1 VLAAEAVS
9 NFGAML
15 SRVAI
20 PWPATLSLD
29 ASPLAPHHGRRRS
42 RRRGGAVP
50 RDLDRSFGQARGGRP
65 SAVRAFVADVH
76 DGLAA
81 LAATPMLRVLTVV
94 EVLVA
99 CAPRRR

>member
-1 VLAAEAVS
+1 
-9 NFGAML
+9 
-15 SRVAI
+15 
-20 PWPATLSLD
+20 
-29 ASPLAPHHGRRRS
+29 
-42 RRRGGAVP
+42 
-50 RDLDRSFGQARGGRP
+50 
-65 SAVRAFVADVH
+65 VRAFVADVH